1 MPYLKLKIVSG
12 SEIGQNDNCSFTNI
26 GGSIGRSKD
35 CDWTLIDSDR
45 FVSKKHLVISYK
57 NQQFILTDVSSNGV
71 IINSAGDPLG
81 RDNEHIIQATDT
93 LVIGKHVVQVED
105 INVDSEDVNPFQ
117 TQHDDGGL
125 LGLVMGTD
133 EATES
138 IQESVQGPQ
147 DFFKIP
153 ENQNPFLDNK
163 PESELGLGDIL
174 SSPIKSPAES
184 EFLNFNDQSNP
195 FDISTPSTPSFNV
208 TSDND
213 SIITSHKSDNS
224 LIPDDWEMSDTIFS
238 AENVAAPI
246 ESEITASLSVTVDS
260 FDTSHH
266 DNVFAPSEINKSVPE
281 LFPENTSPILNEEPL
296 LVVEDTKQETNSTQ
310 SLVQSTHPE
319 ASPKNSNNTRQSDST
334 EEVSNITNDDF
345 FTTLYEKLGL
355 SKEFKATINR
365 EAFAEDIATIL
376 LSTTQGL
383 MSLLASRTAFKQES
397 RLSSTLIQP
406 RSNNPIKFSIDPV
419 DTLEMLLVKKKKGYM
434 TVGNSYDEAMEDIQ
448 LHQMAFM
455 SGLQGTLDGV
465 LAQLDPEEIEKQV
478 RKKSQRFM
486 ALNANSQ
493 CWQIYKE
500 KQPLLAKSV
509 KENLNEVLGT
519 YFSDAYQSQINSFK
533 NDK

>member
-12 SEIGQNDNCSFTNI
+12 SEIGQNDNYSFTQL
-26 GGSIGRSKD
+26 GGSIGRSED

-45 FVSKKHLVISYK
+45 FVSKKHLVISYT
-57 NQQFILTDVSSNGV
+57 NQQFVLTDVSSNGV
-71 IINSAGDPLG
+71 VINAAGDPLG
-81 RDNEHIIQATDT
+81 RGNQHIIQATDK

-105 INVDSEDVNPFQ
+105 INLAIEDVNPFQ
-117 TQHDDGGL
+117 TQPDNGDL
-125 LGLVMGTD
+125 MGLVMGTS

-138 IQESVQGPQ
+138 TQEPQ

-153 ENQNPFLDNK
+153 DAPNPFTDNK
-163 PESELGLGDIL
+163 PESGQGLEDLL
-174 SSPIKSPAES
+174 SSPIKSPAVT
-184 EFLNFNDQSNP
+184 EFSNFNDQSNP
-195 FDISTPSTPSFNV
+195 FNISTPSNPFVDSA
-208 TSDND
+208 SDNNAIN
-213 SIITSHKSDNS
+213 SSVKSDNS
-224 LIPDDWEMSDTIFS
+224 LIPDDWEMFDTKS
-238 AENVAAPI
+238 PVDNVASPIENANSVTPILTGEGFDTDQPADVFAAPDKNISSPELLPENDAPI
-246 ESEITASLSVTVDS
+246 
-260 FDTSHH
+260 F
-266 DNVFAPSEINKSVPE
+266 
-281 LFPENTSPILNEEPL
+281 NEEPL
-296 LVVEDTKQETNSTQ
+296 LVVDHTEQETKATQ
-310 SLVQSTHPE
+310 PMPTHQE
-319 ASPKNSNNTRQSDST
+319 ASPNNSDNSQKSANT
-334 EEVSNITNDDF
+334 EKVSNTTNDDF
-345 FTTLYEKLGL
+345 FTALYEKLGL

-434 TVGNSYDEAMEDIQ
+434 SVGNSYDEAMEDIQ

-455 SGLQGTLDGV
+455 SGLQGTLEGV
-465 LAQLDPEEIEKQV
+465 LAQLDPEDIEKQV
-478 RKKSQRFM
+478 SKKSQRFM
-486 ALNANSQ
+486 ALNSNSQ

-519 YFSDAYQSQINSFK
+519 YFSEAYQSQINRFK